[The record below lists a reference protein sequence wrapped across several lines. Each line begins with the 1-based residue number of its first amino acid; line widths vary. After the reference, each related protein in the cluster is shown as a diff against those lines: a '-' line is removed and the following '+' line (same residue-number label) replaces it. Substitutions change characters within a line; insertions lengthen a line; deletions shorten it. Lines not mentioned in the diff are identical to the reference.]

1 MSSSPTPTPPGVTSG
16 PTPTAS
22 VRSPLLLI
30 LSSPSGAGKTTLTT
44 ELRRHFPEI
53 RFSVSHTTR
62 SPRANE
68 VQGREYHFVSKDAFR
83 DLIEQ
88 GAFLEWAYVHGNLY
102 GTSKQEIDS
111 AQRCR
116 CLLFDV
122 DYQGARQIKAARPDA
137 VGVFVLPPSMT
148 VLEQRLRGRA
158 SEDEATVRMRFNNAR
173 REIEHYGLFDY
184 VLENN
189 ELSIAVEQLISIFRA
204 EECRRSRAAHRA
216 ERLLA
221 EDRGFGGTLPP
232 QL

>member
-1 MSSSPTPTPPGVTSG
+1 MSNS
-16 PTPTAS
+16 
-22 VRSPLLLI
+22 SPLLLI
-30 LSSPSGAGKTTLTT
+30 VSSPSGAGKTTLTSA
-44 ELRRHFPEI
+44 LRARFEGI

-62 SPRANE
+62 KPRNNE
-68 VQGREYHFVSKDAFR
+68 LDGREYHFVERAEFTA
-83 DLIEQ
+83 LIQQ
-88 GAFLEWAYVHGNLY
+88 GTFLEWAAVHGNLY
-102 GTSKQEIDS
+102 GTSQSEITHARD
-111 AQRCR
+111 AR

-137 VGVFVLPPSMT
+137 VGVFILPPSMD

-189 ELSIAVEQLISIFRA
+189 DLTIAAEQLTAIFLA
-204 EECRRSRAAHRA
+204 EECRRSRAAVKA

-221 EDRGFGGTLPP
+221 QDRGYGGTTPP
-232 QL
+232 VGG

>member
-1 MSSSPTPTPPGVTSG
+1 MSSSAFRPANAATRDSTGAQT
-16 PTPTAS
+16 
-22 VRSPLLLI
+22 PLLLI

-44 ELRRHFPEI
+44 ELRSRFPEI

-62 SPRANE
+62 RPRANE
-68 VQGREYHFVSKDAFR
+68 EQGREYHFTSKDAFS

-88 GAFLEWAYVHGNLY
+88 GAFLEWAYVHDNLY
-102 GTSKQEIDS
+102 GTSKQEIES
-111 AQRCR
+111 AEHCR

-137 VGVFVLPPSMT
+137 VGVFVLPPSMR

-184 VLENN
+184 ILENN
-189 ELSIAVEQLISIFRA
+189 ELSVAVEQLVSIFRA

-216 ERLLA
+216 EHLLA
-221 EDRGFGGTLPP
+221 EDRGFGGTMPP
-232 QL
+232 RL